1 MIYRLIFNRAKPEKK
16 KSILNNKGVNIGCF
30 KRNDRQA
37 YIYLLDDFF
46 VEVLYINDDVNNSIE
61 KAQSFTDYR
70 KLEKYMEESIRQ
82 GFS

>member
-1 MIYRLIFNRAKPEKK
+1 MIYRLIFNRANPDKK

-30 KRNDRQA
+30 KKNNRQA

-46 VEVLYINDDVNNSIE
+46 VEVIYIHDDVNSSIE

-70 KLEKYMEESIRQ
+70 KLEKYMEESIRE
-82 GFS
+82 SLK